1 MRREARGGCRELP
14 PVAISVDLRGRV
26 RRIAEEAAAAA
37 DPAPAIRRLLRV
49 EDGTLVAGEWRY
61 ELGRFK
67 KITVVGA
74 GKASARMAAAVEQL
88 PGLEVGGGLVVV
100 KDGHGEATQRVE
112 IVEGAHPKPDERG
125 AEAARRLHAMLRR
138 AGEEELI
145 IAVLSGGGSA
155 LLPAPADEIML
166 DELGAVTELLMRA
179 GADIRQL
186 NAVRKHL
193 SLVQGGRLA
202 QAAAPA
208 TVLVLAVSDVLGN
221 PLDVIASGPFAPDP
235 TTFAEAVM
243 ALEGFELLETA
254 PAAVVARLRAGANGE
269 IDETPGPDDPA
280 FGGVRHLIVADL
292 AVALAAAERQ
302 ATREGFD
309 VRVEPAAIEGEARDF
324 GRRLGGMGRELAGD
338 RPGAVIFGGETTV
351 TVRGSGIGGRCQEMA
366 LAAAIAMRGVRG
378 VGVMA
383 FGTDGTDGPTDAAGA
398 MVDGGT
404 VERGEAA
411 GLDPEAMLEENDSY
425 AFLKASGDLVM
436 TGPTGTNVNDVMIVF
451 NEGPVIDG

>member
-1 MRREARGGCRELP
+1 LRREARGGCRELP

-155 LLPAPADEIML
+155 LLPAPADEITL

-302 ATREGFD
+302 ATREGVD